1 MDSNIDDENQIHEN
15 DILIIRSNGSR
26 DLVGKSVLVPRLSRS
41 YTYASFLIRIQ
52 PTSVVVPQYLVVYL
66 NSPEC
71 RAQMFKKAKSS
82 AGINNINSKELGGI
96 QIGLPSISEQRE
108 IVRILGIIFDKE
120 QQTIGYIQAVLKK
133 IEEKLKDNY
142 FVRCN
147 NCYLV
152 NLRYVTA
159 VKGYSVYVDG
169 EELKISQP
177 RKKEFM
183 RALNNYLGSGG

>member
-1 MDSNIDDENQIHEN
+1 MNHLNIDDENQIHEN

-133 IEEKLKDNY
+133 IEEIKQSVLTKA
-142 FVRCN
+142 FHGELGTN
-147 NCYLV
+147 NPDDED
-152 NLRYVTA
+152 A
-159 VKGYSVYVDG
+159 K
-169 EELKISQP
+169 ELIKRI
-177 RKKEFM
+177 
-183 RALNNYLGSGG
+183 LG